1 MKTINLL
8 AVAAALL
15 LGCGDNKT
23 APDARVRDGM
33 MTDTPIVFPAA
44 PTVGA
49 QIDRMGRAAVNTAL
63 NHGFDSTAAT
73 VTDKKAYNEES
84 SKTAWLAPARIG
96 EFMSNLAIIDVL
108 DTGVCGN
115 GICETG
121 EANVAGGG
129 NLACTADCPTA
140 AQVGVGNGCGN
151 QVLYTPAGGGGPA
164 ATSYQSLAG
173 LLAEDELYLDTS
185 KATCAF
191 YLAVEFGV
199 ATGGGN
205 TTCGGRAPQYDVID
219 FSFSMLAM
227 GLKGFNTS
235 FVPQVQDGVA
245 AHTDVSPTAFPFLGA
260 PH

>member
-63 NHGFDSTAAT
+63 NHGFDTTATA
-73 VTDKKAYNEES
+73 VTNKKAYNEES
-84 SKTAWLAPARIG
+84 SKTQWLAPARVG

-108 DTGVCGN
+108 DTGVCNN
-115 GICETG
+115 GICELG
-121 EANVAGGG
+121 ETNAN
-129 NLACTADCPTA
+129 CDDDCA
-140 AQVGVGNGCGN
+140 VGQVGAGNGCGN
-151 QVLYTPAGGGGPA
+151 QVLYTPAGGGGPSP
-164 ATSYQSLAG
+164 TSYQSLAG

-227 GLKGFNTS
+227 GLKGFSAS

-245 AHTDVSPTAFPFLGA
+245 AHADVSPTAFPFLGA